1 LYELIIFII
10 LSLTLECG
18 LGILYGV
25 GVGYAPF
32 LVFPAAILLNF
43 LAILAVT
50 IIIDGLFSWKKGVKI
65 WLEKRLSRAQ
75 KFIDKYGTVGI
86 IMGIFVFSPI
96 QLSIVG
102 KLLCMKPN
110 KLYPAL
116 LGATVLVATAYL
128 GIAIGIFKFLL

>member
-1 LYELIIFII
+1 MYELFIFIL

-25 GVGYAPF
+25 GVGYNPM

-50 IIIDGLFSWKKGVKI
+50 LFIDGLFIWKKGIKI
-65 WLEKRLSRAQ
+65 WLEKRLGRAR
-75 KFIDKYGTVGI
+75 KFIDKYGSYGI

-102 KLLCMKPN
+102 KLLCMKPH

-116 LGATVLVATAYL
+116 LGATVLVASAYL
-128 GIAIGIFKFLL
+128 GVAIGIFKFLI